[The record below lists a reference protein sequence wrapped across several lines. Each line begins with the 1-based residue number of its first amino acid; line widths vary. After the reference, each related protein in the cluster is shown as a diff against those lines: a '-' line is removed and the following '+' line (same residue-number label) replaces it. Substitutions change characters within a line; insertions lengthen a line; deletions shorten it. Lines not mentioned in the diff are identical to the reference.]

1 MVEMSQSV
9 SALPM
14 NMIDKDPALQWK
26 WHEAYRDM
34 NKNMY
39 RTSYTDATHF
49 RETYV
54 RSDFPAGYGGH
65 IPSIRHDIL
74 HRNTEFDRKQACM
87 RQDPSRDSMVSFN
100 DQISGVPTVTKYP
113 CGAKKN
119 PTKGVSLHDGT
130 TRPLAPW
137 GITVNPAREMPNQR
151 SIPATILRARST
163 PMLQQAGSRMAGGD
177 SSGSSPA
184 RLQQKQQQ
192 QQQGE
197 DSGAFFVV
205 PAAAAWE
212 LPVGLTLPAQW
223 LPQAAPA
230 AEMCGVSSGVWFS
243 DGSLPP
249 LPAAEMWP
257 PSVGWFAGADDSPP
271 SPATFL
277 LRKGSRL
284 RLRPGFFPSPQS
296 VVGTA

>member
-9 SALPM
+9 SGLPM

-119 PTKGVSLHDGT
+119 PTKNVSLHDGT

-137 GITVNPAREMPNQR
+137 GITVNASREMPNQR
-151 SIPATILRARST
+151 SIPATLLRARST
-163 PMLQQAGSRMAGGD
+163 PMLQQAGSRMAGGGD

-184 RLQQKQQQ
+184 RLQQQKQQQ
-192 QQQGE
+192 QQQQQWQQQE
-197 DSGAFFVV
+197 DYGYQQDQQGFER
-205 PAAAAWE
+205 P
-212 LPVGLTLPAQW
+212 P
-223 LPQAAPA
+223 
-230 AEMCGVSSGVWFS
+230 SSGR
-243 DGSLPP
+243 GPQQRGP
-249 LPAAEMWP
+249 
-257 PSVGWFAGADDSPP
+257 GGP
-271 SPATFL
+271 SPTNDG
-277 LRKGSRL
+277 LR
-284 RLRPGFFPSPQS
+284 QS
-296 VVGTA
+296 VDFANAEAMRGRVPTEAEVLREQMQFDQ